1 MASFSTYADL
11 QTTILAWMARP
22 GDTQVQPADL
32 IALFEEEARDR
43 LRTRL
48 GETSTTLTT
57 TADLATI
64 ALPALYEGHREMV
77 LQTSPTVFIKYITPE
92 VMDGTWVDGATGA
105 PEFFT
110 VKGTSFTFAP
120 TPDAVYSIALD
131 YNAGISSLSNANP
144 TNWLLLNYPSLYLA
158 GSMLWGEAFIGNDER
173 VPGWVQ
179 LRESIFNRIMMA
191 DLKQRWTGGTLTV
204 RTDTGNP

>member
-57 TADLATI
+57 TADLARI
-64 ALPALYEGHREMV
+64 PLPALYEGQRVMV
-77 LQTSPTVFIKYITPE
+77 LHTAPTVFTKYITPQLP
-92 VMDGTWVDGATGA
+92 VVTLIDGTTGA
-105 PEFFT
+105 PE
-110 VKGTSFTFAP
+110 AI
-120 TPDAVYSIALD
+120 AV
-131 YNAGISSLSNANP
+131 NA
-144 TNWLLLNYPSLYLA
+144 
-158 GSMLWGEAFIGNDER
+158 
-173 VPGWVQ
+173 
-179 LRESIFNRIMMA
+179 
-191 DLKQRWTGGTLTV
+191 
-204 RTDTGNP
+204 